1 MDTAFGFNWMRIDTC
16 LNIMPYD
23 PGVSFHSAYY
33 PAIDIISVVCSN
45 KSDGAFGLMKAIEMK
60 VGEA

>member
-1 MDTAFGFNWMRIDTC
+1 MRIDTC